1 MTRQSWIAAIFVV
14 AAALLLPADSA
25 WLHVPDWVW
34 VVQR

>member
-1 MTRQSWIAAIFVV
+1 VEVVVAVEVVVV